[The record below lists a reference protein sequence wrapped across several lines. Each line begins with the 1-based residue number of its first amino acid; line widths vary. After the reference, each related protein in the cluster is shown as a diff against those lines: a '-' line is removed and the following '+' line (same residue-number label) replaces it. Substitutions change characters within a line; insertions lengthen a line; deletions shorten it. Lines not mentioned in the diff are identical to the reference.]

1 MDPLPAIEDFVKV
14 ISNIANIRRK
24 PLSVP
29 RGLLLGT
36 SYPIDVVARLFGI
49 QQPISPVRVRK
60 MLRST
65 NIEPKRLRELGYVYH
80 YSLEQAFEDWKRDRP
95 EDFAL

>member
-1 MDPLPAIEDFVKV
+1 M
-14 ISNIANIRRK
+14 
-24 PLSVP
+24 SVP
-29 RGLLLGT
+29 RALLLGA
-36 SYPIDVVARLFGI
+36 SYPVDAVARLLGI

-60 MLRST
+60 LYRST
-65 NIEPKRLRELGYVYH
+65 NVDPKRLRELGYVYH